1 MKIVFVADAH
11 LKGASDPNIKSLAD
25 FLDGLGLVDTLV
37 VLGDLFDFW
46 TGANERVYKEYRTAL
61 DSLLRLKKR
70 GVNIIYIEG
79 NHDFSMG
86 QFFTK
91 ELGAS
96 VHPGFF
102 EWTLDGKRVLLAHG
116 DTVSMTRGY
125 SLWRGFLRGPAFR
138 LITRV
143 APPGFVWTAANL
155 LSRKSRK
162 YNQKGNMVEE
172 RLREFARERIGA
184 GFDTVILAHSHVAG
198 VHKEEANGRKG
209 TYANPGSWA
218 GDSSYLVYEKG
229 AFRVARGRR

>member
-11 LKGASDPNIKSLAD
+11 LKGASDPNLKSLAD
-25 FLDGLGLVDTLV
+25 FLDGLGRVDTLV

-46 TGANERVYKEYRTAL
+46 TGANEKVYKEYRIAL
-61 DSLLRLKKR
+61 ESLMGLKKR
-70 GVNIIYIEG
+70 GVNIIYLEG

-86 QFFTK
+86 EFFTK
-91 ELGAS
+91 ELGAG

-125 SLWRGFLRGPAFR
+125 ALWRRFLRSPVFR
-138 LITRV
+138 FITRV
-143 APPGFVWTAANL
+143 APPGFVWTTANL

-162 YNQKGNMVEE
+162 YNQEGNIVEE
-172 RLREFARERIGA
+172 RLREFARERIGS

-209 TYANPGSWA
+209 AYANPGSWA
-218 GDSSYLVYEKG
+218 GGGSYLVYEKG
-229 AFRVARGRR
+229 ALKVARGKR

>member
-11 LKGASDPNIKSLAD
+11 LKGASDPNLKNLSA
-25 FLDGLGLVDTLV
+25 FLDGLDRVDTLV
-37 VLGDLFDFW
+37 ALGDLFDFW
-46 TGANERVYKEYRTAL
+46 AGANERVYKEYRDVL
-61 DSLLRLKKR
+61 ESLLRLKKR
-70 GVNIIYIEG
+70 GVKIIYLEG

-86 QFFTK
+86 DFFTR

-125 SLWRGFLRGPAFR
+125 ALWRGFLRGPAVR
-138 LITRV
+138 LVTRV
-143 APPGFVWTAANL
+143 TPPGLVWKIANL

-162 YNQKGNMVEE
+162 YNQKGNIVEE

-218 GDSSYLVYEKG
+218 GDRSYLVYEKG
-229 AFRVARGRR
+229 ALRVARAGR